1 MIPNASFIGKE
12 TRETNQGM
20 FSRFLKSESA
30 AATIILAVLLLGL
43 VFTMVSIV
51 RLEYVPEWKCAAEQD
66 HMYEIWNDFQELKI
80 RIDMLSRLMESSSY
94 PANDFSITVPFRMG
108 KGDIPVFEPSRSD
121 GKLEVNK
128 ERCVMIITLYNST
141 NEVMKF
147 YNFSCGGITC
157 YLQNKQYPD
166 QFFRYENGALIL
178 SDGASSVMRQPP
190 IFTIENETI
199 DGSNS
204 NSNSYT
210 VNIRAVQLSGKA
222 DSVSSNTITPLELTG
237 LSSNQVYD
245 SSENENTN
253 LKAFNLTIAT
263 KYPDAWISYLNE
275 TAKNAGLKYD
285 TDYEIEKRDP
295 DCVYF
300 KFIHTDDKNLDRLC
314 INESVIEAA
323 LRVGG
328 SSLSSEDFGS
338 QESGEGDDISESEE
352 DTSENENTM
361 KLNQWYCFE
370 TVSGTNV
377 DLSKLKDYDSKSNFL
392 TQKSGKLSDYSSN
405 NAFEHNLNNQLEST
419 FGFNSFTEFESQPNS
434 VTILMVYQCN
444 LNSDPYMTFAGNKL
458 DKTLQ
463 KGTGNNWYLYKQ
475 DISAA
480 SINDPSDLKF
490 YLNIDKKGEGKKY
503 INIDYLAVRPN

>member
-20 FSRFLKSESA
+20 FSRFSKSESA

-43 VFTMVSIV
+43 IFAMVSVV
-51 RLEYVPEWKCAAEQD
+51 RLEYVPEWKYEAEQD

-80 RIDMLSRLMESSSY
+80 RIDMLSRLMESDSY

-128 ERCVMIITLYNST
+128 ERCVMSITLYNSA

-178 SDGASSVMRQPP
+178 SDGTGSVMRQPP
-190 IFTIENETI
+190 VFTINETI
-199 DGSNS
+199 KG
-204 NSNSYT
+204 SNSYT
-210 VNIRAVQLSGKA
+210 VNIRAIQLSGKV

-237 LSSNQVYD
+237 LSSKQVYD

-253 LKAFNLTIAT
+253 LKAFSLTIAT
-263 KYPDAWISYLNE
+263 KYPDAWTSYLSE
-275 TAKNAGLKYD
+275 TAKNAGLEYGR
-285 TDYEIEKRDP
+285 DYEIEKRNP

-300 KFIHTDDKNLDRLC
+300 KFIHTDNKNLDRLC

-323 LRVGG
+323 LRVG

-338 QESGEGDDISESEE
+338 QESGEGDDTSESEE

-377 DLSKLKDYDSKSNFL
+377 DLSKLR
-392 TQKSGKLSDYSSN
+392 TMIQKVI
-405 NAFEHNLNNQLEST
+405 F
-419 FGFNSFTEFESQPNS
+419 
-434 VTILMVYQCN
+434 
-444 LNSDPYMTFAGNKL
+444 
-458 DKTLQ
+458 
-463 KGTGNNWYLYKQ
+463 
-475 DISAA
+475 
-480 SINDPSDLKF
+480 
-490 YLNIDKKGEGKKY
+490 
-503 INIDYLAVRPN
+503 

>member
-94 PANDFSITVPFRMG
+94 PANDFSITVPF
-108 KGDIPVFEPSRSD
+108 PVFEPSRSD

-204 NSNSYT
+204 NSNSNSYS
-210 VNIRAVQLSGKA
+210 VNIRAVQLSA
-222 DSVSSNTITPLELTG
+222 VI
-237 LSSNQVYD
+237 
-245 SSENENTN
+245 
-253 LKAFNLTIAT
+253 
-263 KYPDAWISYLNE
+263 
-275 TAKNAGLKYD
+275 
-285 TDYEIEKRDP
+285 
-295 DCVYF
+295 
-300 KFIHTDDKNLDRLC
+300 LD
-314 INESVIEAA
+314 
-323 LRVGG
+323 
-328 SSLSSEDFGS
+328 
-338 QESGEGDDISESEE
+338 
-352 DTSENENTM
+352 
-361 KLNQWYCFE
+361 
-370 TVSGTNV
+370 
-377 DLSKLKDYDSKSNFL
+377 
-392 TQKSGKLSDYSSN
+392 
-405 NAFEHNLNNQLEST
+405 
-419 FGFNSFTEFESQPNS
+419 
-434 VTILMVYQCN
+434 
-444 LNSDPYMTFAGNKL
+444 
-458 DKTLQ
+458 
-463 KGTGNNWYLYKQ
+463 
-475 DISAA
+475 
-480 SINDPSDLKF
+480 
-490 YLNIDKKGEGKKY
+490 
-503 INIDYLAVRPN
+503 